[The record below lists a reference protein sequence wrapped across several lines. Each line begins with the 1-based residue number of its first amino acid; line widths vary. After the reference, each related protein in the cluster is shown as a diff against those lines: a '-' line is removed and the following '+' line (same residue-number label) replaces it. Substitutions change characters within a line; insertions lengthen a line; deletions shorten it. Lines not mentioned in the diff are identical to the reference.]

1 MLSEE
6 EINLWNAQNEQT
18 ARSARGSRHSKS
30 SGHGSRQPSSVG
42 SHPASFK
49 GPPPMAPMAPSK
61 VPSAKK
67 SAVTRRGVKKV
78 RGTSVWSKD
87 EEDSDEEGSDEE
99 GSDEEDSDEEDSD
112 EEGSDEEGS
121 DEEDS
126 DEEDLDQEDSDEEH
140 LSVSNHKNKRD
151 DTRARTDPH
160 HKRSPPPD
168 YKSKR
173 DDTRA
178 RKDPRHERSPPP
190 DYKSKRDDTRAR
202 KDPRHERSPPPDYKS
217 KRDDTR
223 ARKEPRHERSPAP
236 SHKSKRDDIRA
247 RDSGEEDSGEEDSG
261 EEDSSAS
268 NHKSGKG
275 DGRARDSHYKGS
287 VTSNHGSKQ
296 NKGRAR
302 DSDHFEKRDGESKN
316 EMPQEPSSMK
326 NGDQPR
332 NSNPH
337 GGPRGDDRKS
347 VHADSVNGD
356 TKSQK
361 STQFKAN
368 TPGWIRETKK
378 PSKSIAG
385 DSKKSP
391 KSVVGY
397 TRDRVGSSRSKSNH
411 GDGKR
416 DDDKSQKGGESGK
429 RDIGKSPE
437 SIKDGGRDGKRDDD
451 KSQRGGESGKKDT
464 GKRDTGKSPESIK
477 DGGRDG
483 KKGASSSADK
493 SRASPLKDIQEDS
506 EGSEELDP
514 QRADARR
521 PKNSATIA
529 SDTPSKEPEKPKR
542 KGEYTRKTVPKGAK
556 VISPTRGFARKP
568 RPEDARWAWIDPKVK
583 VDSKKRAED
592 WGYGA

>member
-1 MLSEE
+1 
-6 EINLWNAQNEQT
+6 
-18 ARSARGSRHSKS
+18 
-30 SGHGSRQPSSVG
+30 
-42 SHPASFK
+42 
-49 GPPPMAPMAPSK
+49 
-61 VPSAKK
+61 
-67 SAVTRRGVKKV
+67 
-78 RGTSVWSKD
+78 
-87 EEDSDEEGSDEE
+87 
-99 GSDEEDSDEEDSD
+99 
-112 EEGSDEEGS
+112 
-121 DEEDS
+121 
-126 DEEDLDQEDSDEEH
+126 
-140 LSVSNHKNKRD
+140 
-151 DTRARTDPH
+151 
-160 HKRSPPPD
+160 
-168 YKSKR
+168 
-173 DDTRA
+173 
-178 RKDPRHERSPPP
+178 
-190 DYKSKRDDTRAR
+190 
-202 KDPRHERSPPPDYKS
+202 
-217 KRDDTR
+217 
-223 ARKEPRHERSPAP
+223 
-236 SHKSKRDDIRA
+236 
-247 RDSGEEDSGEEDSG
+247 
-261 EEDSSAS
+261 
-268 NHKSGKG
+268 
-275 DGRARDSHYKGS
+275 
-287 VTSNHGSKQ
+287 
-296 NKGRAR
+296 
-302 DSDHFEKRDGESKN
+302 
-316 EMPQEPSSMK
+316 MK

-337 GGPRGDDRKS
+337 EGPRGDDRKS

-429 RDIGKSPE
+429 
-437 SIKDGGRDGKRDDD
+437 
-451 KSQRGGESGKKDT
+451 KDT

-477 DGGRDG
+477 DSRKDG

-506 EGSEELDP
+506 EGSEELDL

-521 PKNSATIA
+521 PKKSATIA

-592 WGYGA
+592 WGYDA